1 MKIVIQNVTRRKNFD
16 SKSCFLEKH
25 IYSKSCFL
33 ENFISSITCVKKIF
47 FCHEIVLF
55 KYARKTQNV
64 RILRGKMSQNVI
76 FCVQK
81 FFQNLTRRKTF
92 ISKSDPL

>member
-1 MKIVIQNVTRRKNFD
+1 MKTLIQNVTRRKNFD

-33 ENFISSITCVKKIF
+33 EKF

-81 FFQNLTRRKTF
+81 LFQNLTRRKTF